1 MGKRGRPPKDEASK
15 RGVQVSFRVTQELRG
30 RLEAARAEGEP
41 KRSLSQEIEL
51 RLRRSFE
58 LDREIKERF
67 GGPSLYW
74 IFRII
79 ADDIRIIETLADAK
93 WFESRFAYDEI
104 KCYLEVVLGRLRRPR
119 GRYRLP
125 RQWVMSERHF
135 PPGAWGRGVA
145 RQSLFML
152 ETALRDPNALD
163 RMPRARCAV
172 DPFEASSPLA
182 GKLAEPPASERRAR
196 KRVQR
201 IVAETEQ
208 RLLAK
213 RRATHG

>member
-1 MGKRGRPPKDEASK
+1 MGKRGPQPRPESERKSAA
-15 RGVQVSFRVTQELRG
+15 VSVRLMQALRE
-30 RLEAARAEGEP
+30 RLDAARVESG
-41 KRSLSQEIEL
+41 LTITQEIER
-51 RLRRSFE
+51 RLQRSFE
-58 LDREIKERF
+58 LDREIKARF

-79 ADDIRIIETLADAK
+79 ADDIRIIERFAGAK

-104 KCYLEVVLGRLRRPR
+104 KCYLEIMLGRLRRPR

-125 RQWVMSERHF
+125 RQWMKSERHF

-152 ETALRDPNALD
+152 EMALRDPAAVD
-163 RMPRARCAV
+163 RMPRARWAV

-182 GKLAEPPASERRAR
+182 GKLAEPLASERRAR

-208 RLLAK
+208 NLLAK
-213 RRATHG
+213 RRLT